1 MIDYMQKQTK
11 LIEEAFNTDTRFTTA
26 RDKVG
31 HCNFNSEFRLLLVIS
46 RLQSLISDLQPDMLI
61 QFCSL

>member
-26 RDKVG
+26 RDKV
-31 HCNFNSEFRLLLVIS
+31 IS
-46 RLQSLISDLQPDMLI
+46 RFWSFIWDFYPKKLTEFSPL
-61 QFCSL
+61 